1 MRIFFTAVLI
11 TCSMS
16 SCIAQKNTV
25 TFINQSNLNIDSL
38 QIILSSANAYIIKH
52 AEINIGDTLI
62 NVIPSDKPMSNNHDI
77 TVSISIYLKNHK
89 VIHDYTYDDL
99 GGSLITD
106 YVISLNN
113 DNKLVWEAKTSKKN
127 Q

>member
-11 TCSMS
+11 ICSMS

>member
-38 QIILSSANAYIIKH
+38 QIIISSANAYIIKH

>member
-1 MRIFFTAVLI
+1 MRIFFTTVLI
-11 TCSMS
+11 TCSIS
-16 SCIAQKNTV
+16 SCISQKNTV

-38 QIILSSANAYIIKH
+38 QISISSANTYIIKH
-52 AEINIGDTLI
+52 TEINRGDTLI
-62 NVIPSDKPMSNNHDI
+62 NEIPSDKPMSNNHDI
-77 TVSISIYLKNHK
+77 TLSISIYLKNHK
-89 VIHDYTYDDL
+89 VIHDYTYNDL

-113 DNKLVWEAKTSKKN
+113 DNKLVWEAKTSKKY

>member
-1 MRIFFTAVLI
+1 
-11 TCSMS
+11 MS

-38 QIILSSANAYIIKH
+38 QIIISSASAYIIKH

-113 DNKLVWEAKTSKKN
+113 DNKLVWEAKTSKKY